1 MEKKSNHRV
10 NVVRLGEPR
19 IHTNAD
25 SLEIFDIEGYQCVVR
40 KGEFMS
46 GGQAI
51 YIQPDSVVPQ
61 TESFR
66 FIWEGQ
72 KGLDG
77 LVPERRRRIKAKRLR
92 KEWSEGLLMPITIL
106 PSNGG
111 HLKLGSIS
119 PCEGCEKGTI
129 ESWFY
134 QDGEDVSDIL
144 GITHYDPDGETDTVA
159 SMTRAPRRKYPKSL
173 KGWFYFILY
182 RLGFV
187 NKNVC
192 RAMAYDVQLPV
203 PIFEVE
209 ALKNYLHAFKEGEQV
224 IGSEKIH
231 GSNARYLF
239 FEDKFYAGSHCQWK
253 LEGEGIWWKVVE
265 KFPWIKEWCQMNPG
279 ATLYG
284 EVVPTQKG
292 FTYGCQQSKEFPQ
305 GTVNFFAYAIHTTDG
320 RWVTPFTPSFYGTGI
335 PFENIVPVLYSGPFD
350 LAAIKKVADGPS
362 MVPGANHIREGIVV
376 VPVEER
382 NVFRLGRL
390 ILKLVSNEFLQKD
403 E

>member
-10 NVVRLGEPR
+10 NIVRLGQPR
-19 IHTNAD
+19 VHTNAD
-25 SLEIFDIEGYQCVVR
+25 SLEIFDIEGYQCVV
-40 KGEFMS
+40 KKQEFMS

-51 YIQPDSVVPQ
+51 YIQPDSVVPM
-61 TESFR
+61 TEPFR

-77 LVPERRRRIKAKRLR
+77 VVPERRRRIKAKRLR
-92 KEWSEGLLMPITIL
+92 KEWSEGLLMPLSIL
-106 PSNGG
+106 PENDKFAGR
-111 HLKLGSIS
+111 
-119 PCEGCEKGTI
+119 
-129 ESWFY
+129 FY
-134 QDGEDVSDIL
+134 QDGEDVSDLL
-144 GITHYDPDGETDTVA
+144 GVTHYDPDGESADTYA
-159 SMTRAPRRKYPKSL
+159 ALARAPRRKYPKSL

-182 RLGFV
+182 RLGFI

-209 ALKNYLHAFKEGEQV
+209 ALKNYLHAFKQGEMV

-231 GSNARYLF
+231 GSNGRWLY
-239 FEDKFYAGSHCQWK
+239 FEDKFYAGSHYQWK

-265 KFPWIKEWCQMNPG
+265 KFPWIKEWCQAHPG
-279 ATLYG
+279 HTLYG

-292 FTYGCQQSKEFPQ
+292 FNYGCKDGE
-305 GTVNFFAYAIHTTDG
+305 VNAFFYAVHTPEKK
-320 RWVTPFTPSFYGTGI
+320 WITPFVDHMGI
-335 PFENIVPVLYSGPFD
+335 PLEHIAPVLYIGEFSLP
-350 LAAIKKVADGPS
+350 LIKKFADGPS
-362 MVPGANHIREGIVV
+362 TVPGAKHVREGIVV

-382 NVFRLGRL
+382 DVFRLGRL
-390 ILKLVSNEFLQKD
+390 ILKLVSNSFLEKD

>member
-10 NVVRLGEPR
+10 NIVRLGEPR
-19 IHTNAD
+19 VHPNAD
-25 SLEIFDIEGYQCVVR
+25 TLEIFDIGGEGGYSCITK
-40 KGEFMS
+40 KGEFKA

-61 TESFR
+61 TEPFR

-77 LVPERRRRIKAKRLR
+77 VVPERRRRIKAKRLR
-92 KEWSEGLLMPITIL
+92 KEWSEGLLMPISIL
-106 PSNGG
+106 PTNDRVVG
-111 HLKLGSIS
+111 
-119 PCEGCEKGTI
+119 
-129 ESWFY
+129 WFY
-134 QDGEDVSDIL
+134 QDDEDVSDLL
-144 GITHYDPDGETDTVA
+144 GITHYNPDSEGDTVA
-159 SMTRAPRRKYPKSL
+159 SMARAPRRKYPKSL

-209 ALKNYLHAFKEGEQV
+209 ALKNYLHAFKADEQV
-224 IGSEKIH
+224 VGTEKIH

-239 FEDKFYAGSHCQWK
+239 FEDKFYAGSHYQWK

-265 KFPWIKEWCQMNPG
+265 KFPWIKTWCELNPG
-279 ATLYG
+279 STLYG

-292 FTYGCQQSKEFPQ
+292 FDYGCGQSKTNPQ
-305 GTVNFFAYAIHTTDG
+305 STVNVFFYAIYTPEKK
-320 RWVTPFTPSFYGTGI
+320 WITPFLTPMGI
-335 PFENIVPVLYSGPFD
+335 PQENIAPVLYEGPFD
-350 LAAIKKVADGPS
+350 IVALKKAAEGPS
-362 MVPGANHIREGIVV
+362 TVPGAKHVREGIVV
-376 VPVEER
+376 TPVEER
-382 NVFRLGRL
+382 EVFRLGRL
-390 ILKLVSNEFLQKD
+390 ILKLVSNAFLEKD